1 MKSTIA
7 LLAFLLA
14 FAPMATAGDEYDD
27 SQAHPLRVA
36 TYIVHPVGVL
46 MEWVV
51 FRPFHMLTSASP
63 ETEYVFGHRP
73 HGLDEF
79 AVDDIDQVT
88 TVTETE
94 VIEVR

>member
-7 LLAFLLA
+7 LLALVLGIVPVA
-14 FAPMATAGDEYDD
+14 AAGDEYDD

-63 ETEYVFGHRP
+63 ETEYAFGHRP
-73 HGLDEF
+73 HGLEEF
-79 AVDDIDQVT
+79 AIEEQAADDGSY
-88 TVTETE
+88 
-94 VIEVR
+94 